1 MTFLVTTRDG
11 IFGVK
16 KISKNWEQK
25 SPDFE
30 LTKIVKITDNR
41 KNKEKDIERSKKNV
55 RENNG

>member
-1 MTFLVTTRDG
+1 MVFWS
-11 IFGVK
+11 K
-16 KISKNWEQK
+16 KIIKNWEQK

-41 KNKEKDIERSKKNV
+41 KNKEKDIEGSEKNV